1 MRKSIVLKKNLS
13 NSQTVLIKFWLAI
26 DKDEQAARFKARE
39 STPHKRFKI
48 TEEDWRNRDKW
59 DDYLKAAA
67 DMFAHTDTSYAP
79 WYIISTNDKQQARI
93 EVLRAIL
100 KQLKADR
107 DTD

>member
-1 MRKSIVLKKNLS
+1 MNKQRVLKPAK
-13 NSQTVLIKFWLAI
+13 VLRINVLKLPKKIGAI
-26 DKDEQAARFKARE
+26 A
-39 STPHKRFKI
+39 TNGMTI
-48 TEEDWRNRDKW
+48 
-59 DDYLKAAA
+59 LKAAA

>member
-1 MRKSIVLKKNLS
+1 
-13 NSQTVLIKFWLAI
+13 
-26 DKDEQAARFKARE
+26 
-39 STPHKRFKI
+39 
-48 TEEDWRNRDKW
+48 
-59 DDYLKAAA
+59 
-67 DMFAHTDTSYAP
+67 MFAHTDTGYAP